1 MNTSFCPTYSV
12 ASANP
17 EEVLKEAVG
26 AVHSKYSFFETTL
39 QIERFQADMEECSQC
54 VCPEN

>member
-1 MNTSFCPTYSV
+1 MLLQFVYLLV
-12 ASANP
+12 ATANP
-17 EEVLKEAVG
+17 QKVLKDAVA

-39 QIERFQADMEECSQC
+39 QIERFQPDMEDCTQC